1 LIDAVKARTEM
12 SRKKVFKQA
21 KENDSEPTTL
31 TSPFLVKLEA
41 ILRFFLFVVVVV
53 VVVECV
59 CNVVG

>member
-1 LIDAVKARTEM
+1 
-12 SRKKVFKQA
+12 VFKQA

-53 VVVECV
+53 VVDDECV